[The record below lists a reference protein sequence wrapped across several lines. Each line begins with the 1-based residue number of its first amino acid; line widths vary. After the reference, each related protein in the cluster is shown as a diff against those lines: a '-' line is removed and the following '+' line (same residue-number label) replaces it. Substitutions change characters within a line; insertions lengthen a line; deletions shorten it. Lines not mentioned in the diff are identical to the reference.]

1 MKRAVILVAPGFE
14 ESETLTIA
22 DILRRAEISCELAG
36 TMTEVTGSHG
46 ITVQCDRLI
55 EKDVI
60 ACDMV
65 ILPGGYESTAALQ
78 KDPLV
83 LEILREM
90 AKKGKYVS
98 AMCAAPL
105 VLKEAGLLKGKKY
118 TAYTAFDN
126 IMDEG
131 TYLEDMVVTDGS
143 LITSR
148 GPATAYAFAYTL
160 VDLLGGDAQKVMD
173 RMVYR
178 NAFQEKEEQ

>member
-36 TMTEVTGSHG
+36 TEREVTGSHG

-55 EKDVI
+55 EKDI
-60 ACDMV
+60 ISCDMV

-105 VLKEAGLLKGKKY
+105 FWRKQVSL
-118 TAYTAFDN
+118 TA
-126 IMDEG
+126 
-131 TYLEDMVVTDGS
+131 
-143 LITSR
+143 
-148 GPATAYAFAYTL
+148 
-160 VDLLGGDAQKVMD
+160 
-173 RMVYR
+173 
-178 NAFQEKEEQ
+178 EK